1 MHDNIPNDWPSE
13 DNANDNMGENNPLN
27 CKRTTN
33 RGRQARSG
41 LIEDHFANLQI
52 ILRRNNYMR
61 CYLGTRT
68 GWLMWPVTDARSCY
82 HRPCYPTQ
90 VMEGPPGGRR

>member
-1 MHDNIPNDWPSE
+1 VLCKGLTVQLINAQAIIVACAVPHNICIDMHDNIPNDWPSE

-52 ILRRNNYMR
+52 ILRRNNYM
-61 CYLGTRT
+61 
-68 GWLMWPVTDARSCY
+68 VSK
-82 HRPCYPTQ
+82 
-90 VMEGPPGGRR
+90 